1 MAESTRANAAA
12 VEAIDRQVT
21 ERVAAAMEVI
31 RADTEA
37 ARAQAE
43 VLVAVERNAHAET
56 ARAELEELLRANSAV
71 QDARFAEVQG
81 RADESAKTA
90 ADAIAKL
97 AAIEAARQLLGMTPG
112 GTSSLTPTAASWSIS
127 AISRAI
133 TATFKEGEYDLRN
146 MLLTDYI
153 AKLDSAVSSSPA
165 IVALLQVAASASL
178 VI

>member
-1 MAESTRANAAA
+1 MAESTRANAA
-12 VEAIDRQVT
+12 AIDRQVT

-31 RADTEA
+31 RADAEAAEA

-43 VLVAVERNAHAET
+43 VLAAVERISHEET